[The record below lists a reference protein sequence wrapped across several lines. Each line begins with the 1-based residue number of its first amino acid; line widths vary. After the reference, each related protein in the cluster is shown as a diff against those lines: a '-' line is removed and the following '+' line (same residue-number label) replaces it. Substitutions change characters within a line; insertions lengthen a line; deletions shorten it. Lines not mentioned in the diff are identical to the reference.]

1 MSETHAE
8 MSRIEVIE
16 ILERIE
22 SITQEIL
29 DKLTRMESSGLV
41 DLVVRQCQ
49 CLQGIPKSLVD
60 DSIQNR
66 IHQLLKSVEVQQQLV
81 EQALAVS
88 DEFNKA
94 LAPHRA
100 YAQRA

>member
-1 MSETHAE
+1 MNETHAE
-8 MSRIEVIE
+8 MSRAEVFE
-16 ILERIE
+16 TLERIE

-49 CLQGIPKSLVD
+49 CLRGIPKSVVD

-66 IHQLLKSVEVQQQLV
+66 INQLLKSVEVQQQLV

>member
-8 MSRIEVIE
+8 MSRTEVFE

-22 SITQEIL
+22 SITQEIQ
-29 DKLTRMESSGLV
+29 DRLTRMESNGLV
-41 DLVVRQCQ
+41 DLVVKQCQ
-49 CLQGIPKSLVD
+49 YLQAIPESLVD
-60 DSIQNR
+60 DSVR
-66 IHQLLKSVEVQQQLV
+66 ARMTQLLKSVGVQQQLV

-88 DEFNKA
+88 DEFNRV

-100 YAQRA
+100 YAQKA